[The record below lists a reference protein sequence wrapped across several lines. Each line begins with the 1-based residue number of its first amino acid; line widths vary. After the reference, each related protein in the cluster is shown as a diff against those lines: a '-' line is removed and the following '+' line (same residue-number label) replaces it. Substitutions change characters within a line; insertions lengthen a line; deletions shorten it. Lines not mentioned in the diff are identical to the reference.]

1 MKSVFHELEFPLPH
15 IRLAGWEHGCMARDG
30 IKQDSTQT
38 AAEGQNK
45 PLVLALH
52 GWLDNAQSF
61 APLAASLNDVR
72 LMAIDWPG
80 HGMSEHRA
88 GHYPLHWIDYL
99 FDLHAVLQFLKARG
113 DSPKAIIG
121 HSLGGIVASAYVAAH
136 PDACE
141 KLVLIEALGPLSER
155 PGKCQQ
161 RLADSFASH
170 WSLNAKNAGGDKPK
184 AYSSLE
190 AVIEARHR
198 LTGLNKA
205 ACELILARNF
215 EYRSDGEMP
224 GWYNKTDPRLKLDSP
239 LRLTPAHAEAFIRD
253 LEMPTLLLMGEQGFA
268 KLHEALEH
276 ARPLYRQLQ
285 VQTIKGDHHLHM
297 TDPDGAADAIR
308 HFLST
313 CG

>member
-1 MKSVFHELEFPLPH
+1 MTSEFQELELTLPH
-15 IRLAGWEHGCMARDG
+15 IRLAGWQYGGMTSDEAKADPRGDV
-30 IKQDSTQT
+30 QV
-38 AAEGQNK
+38 K

-72 LMAIDWPG
+72 LLAVDWPG
-80 HGMSEHRA
+80 HGLSAHRP
-88 GHYPLHWIDYL
+88 GKYPLHWIDYL
-99 FDLHAVLQFLKARG
+99 YDLHALLQFLKLRG
-113 DSPKAIIG
+113 DRPLAIIG

-141 KLVLIEALGPLSER
+141 KLILIEALGPLSER
-155 PGKCQQ
+155 PGKSQK

-170 WSLNAKNAGGDKPK
+170 TALSEKKVTGEQAK
-184 AYSSLE
+184 AYTSLD
-190 AVIEARHR
+190 AVVEARHR
-198 LTGLNKA
+198 LTGLDKA

-215 EYRSDGEMP
+215 EYRSEGDQS

-285 VQTIKGDHHLHM
+285 VQTIAGDHHLHM
-297 TDPDGAADAIR
+297 TDPDGTADAIR
-308 HFLST
+308 HFLSA